1 VSSFP
6 KPSLADHF
14 RRNPGHALFWIGFVF
29 TILIIPM
36 NPLLMVSDSLKRFRS
51 ASWIIG
57 GENPGGFLPG
67 VGGATHYWYGL
78 GQSLV
83 FIPFDRALSALGV
96 TNLVTRYSVTARL
109 LYPLTNGL
117 VLVLSWDALRL
128 LGFRSRHCVLGTLVT
143 LGVTT
148 LPFHFQNNQEN
159 PLTLVCA
166 LTALVG
172 ILRWNDSGSLLWLNL
187 ACAAQAESILIRV
200 TNLAYVL
207 PLFGLPLLSRL
218 LDRSRPLDPG
228 REFRQTARLAT
239 VAIPWLV
246 VAFAADRWWQL
257 VRFGTWSGTYMTIF
271 QNWATSNFGGLPK
284 GFPFSVPF
292 RDGLVLQL
300 VSPGKGVL
308 FYEPLL
314 VAAIVFGLSPWSR
327 SSPRTRALV
336 LTGVVATLGTIV
348 GLAQFYYW
356 DSEPNWGPRYLA
368 STAFL
373 AELPLA
379 AWVVSQLPR
388 GAWRTR
394 ILAGVAGCLLVVQI
408 SGIWWPGYHEN
419 VECVHRKGPEHVR
432 RTSEFYTRGLP
443 LQEPDGHTDWRF
455 IDRPKGVIADLWRQ
469 MTLPGDA
476 WVAGNPPMRMV
487 WVTGELK
494 SLSPASRWA
503 IRLVWLAGLGLVFW
517 LAREALLGEPKSRE
531 SETPDPMPL

>member
-1 VSSFP
+1 
-6 KPSLADHF
+6 LADHF

-29 TILIIPM
+29 TVLIMPRD
-36 NPLLMVSDSLKRFRS
+36 PLLMVCDSFKRFRS
-51 ASWIIG
+51 AAWIIG

-67 VGGATHYWYGL
+67 ASGSTHYWYGL

-83 FIPFDRALSALGV
+83 FIPFERALSALGV
-96 TNLVTRYSVTARL
+96 TDLVTRYSVTARI

-117 VLVLSWDALRL
+117 VLCLSWHALRL
-128 LGFRSRHCVLGTLVT
+128 LGFRNRDCVLGTLVT
-143 LGVTT
+143 LGTTT

-166 LTALVG
+166 LASIVG
-172 ILRWNDSGSLLWLNL
+172 ILRWHDSGSLLWLNL
-187 ACAAQAESILIRV
+187 ACAAQAESVLIRV

-228 REFRQTARLAT
+228 REFRQMARLAT

-246 VAFAADRWWQL
+246 VAFAADRWWQW

-271 QNWATSNFGGLPK
+271 QNWATSNFEGLPK

-292 RDGLVLQL
+292 RDGLVLQV

-314 VAAIVFGLSPWSR
+314 VAGIVFGLAPWSR
-327 SSPRTRALV
+327 STPRTRALV
-336 LTGVVATLGTIV
+336 LAGMVATLGTIV
-348 GLAQFYYW
+348 GLARFYYW

-419 VECVHRKGPEHVR
+419 VERVLRKGPEHAKR
-432 RTSEFYTRGLP
+432 ISEAYKRGLP

-455 IDRPKGVIADLWRQ
+455 IDRPKGVVADLWRQ
-469 MTLPGDA
+469 LTLPGDA

-487 WVTGELK
+487 WVTGQLK
-494 SLSPASRWA
+494 SLSPAGRWA
-503 IRLVWLAGLGLVFW
+503 IRLVWLAGFGLVLW
-517 LAREALLGEPKSRE
+517 LARESLLGNPTSKWAGTQGPR
-531 SETPDPMPL
+531 PL